1 MMMASLATAVR
12 HGTFRNVL
20 STRLIKVKSGL
31 EHPKPF
37 SICKWYS
44 ITASSNTGRGLVLGV
59 FEEKNEDRNVLF
71 TKCGEKYNEE
81 RVAGKIEHLLNISG
95 VPLKKGKSRIFYGL
109 DDNFPSIAVVCLG
122 EKGKGYNEEEQLD
135 EGREHI
141 RSAIGV
147 GINQLRD
154 IGVTDIDVDSCGD
167 VEAAAEGANLAIYK
181 YEDLKSSESHSKPLF
196 VKCFHDGANKCK
208 WHRGTVLAEGQN
220 FARRLTDVPAN
231 KMTPTI
237 FVEEATNKLDK
248 FGVKCVA
255 RDKKWVQ
262 SENMGAFL
270 SVANGSNEPL
280 KFLELSYN
288 GTRETSRSFALVG
301 KGITFDSGG
310 ISLKMSKDMDKMRA
324 DMGGGACVVGAFLS
338 LAKLKVPINVKG
350 YIPLCENM
358 PGGNA
363 VKPGDVV
370 KAKNGKTIQINN
382 TDAEGRLILA
392 DALCY
397 ADSFQPTGILDIAT
411 LTGSVVAGIG
421 CAAAGVFSNSSS
433 MWEHMEQAGIKSG
446 DRVWR
451 MPLWEFYTQQVKKSE
466 LADLTNIAMT
476 NVGGDCCNAA
486 AFLKEF
492 VTNKNWLHLDIAGI
506 MENHSGEY
514 PYLSKG
520 AMSGRPTRT
529 IVEFLDRLSKNTFLT

>member
-1 MMMASLATAVR
+1 MVWHQMKAYAKKRNTTNKLKDVGKLIIEGREQVTAENWSNYDD
-12 HGTFRNVL
+12 HMKKIENELWIKDKL
-20 STRLIKVKSGL
+20 SDNL
-31 EHPKPF
+31 
-37 SICKWYS
+37 
-44 ITASSNTGRGLVLGV
+44 GRGLVLGV

-196 VKCFHDGANKCK
+196 VKCFHDGANK
-208 WHRGTVLAEGQN
+208 W
-220 FARRLTDVPAN
+220 
-231 KMTPTI
+231 
-237 FVEEATNKLDK
+237 
-248 FGVKCVA
+248 
-255 RDKKWVQ
+255 DKKWVQ